1 MSRFIIGFLGIMLL
15 PKAAELLAPFILG
28 LLIYFLCCRSV
39 RRMAA
44 LGMHRGAAAFF
55 ALSFVAVI
63 ALGITAAIVT
73 LAYNETGRLP
83 ELYARLSS
91 IEIQSTLLKKFLA
104 AFSEELTE
112 AARTITIAVLSR
124 LGDVTG
130 FLMVLLFA
138 LLSAFF
144 FLKDEDKIVDI
155 IQHNRGDGF
164 IKNALMFRDTVSVAL
179 SGYIRAQLLLMLL
192 TFAILSVFLL
202 LFRVRYALLAALG
215 TAFLDALPV
224 FGTGFILLPWA
235 LYEFLTGSSALGFG
249 LVALY
254 GVCSLT
260 RQILEPKILSSQI
273 GLHPL
278 LTLAGVFAGFKLFG
292 VLGLI
297 AGPLLVLAFVTYI
310 QKYK

>member
-1 MSRFIIGFLGIMLL
+1 MSRFIIGFLGILLL
-15 PKAAELLAPFILG
+15 PKAAELLAPFLLG
-28 LLIYFLCCRSV
+28 LLIYYLCRRSV

-44 LGMHRGAAAFF
+44 LGVHRGAAAFF

-73 LAYNETGRLP
+73 LAYNESGRLP

-91 IEIQSTLLKKFLA
+91 IEIQSSLLRKFLA

-112 AARTITIAVLSR
+112 AARTITMAVLSR
-124 LGDVTG
+124 IGNVTG

-144 FLKDEDKIVDI
+144 FLKDENKIVDI
-155 IQHNRGDGF
+155 ILRHRGYSF
-164 IKNALMFRDTVSVAL
+164 IKNALMFRDTVSAAL
-179 SGYIRAQLLLMLL
+179 GGYIRAQLLLMSL

-202 LFRVRYALLAALG
+202 LFGVKYALLAALG
-215 TAFLDALPV
+215 IAFLDALPV

-235 LYEFLTGSSALGFG
+235 LYEFLTGDNALGFG

-278 LTLAGVFAGFKLFG
+278 LTLAGVFVGFKLFG

-297 AGPLLVLAFVTYI
+297 AGPLLVLVFVTYI
-310 QKYK
+310 QKCK

>member
-28 LLIYFLCCRSV
+28 LLIYLLCRRSV

-44 LGMHRGAAAFF
+44 LGVHRGAAAFF

-91 IEIQSTLLKKFLA
+91 AQIQSSFFQKFLA

-112 AARTITIAVLSR
+112 AARTITMAVLSR
-124 LGDVTG
+124 IGNVTG

-144 FLKDEDKIVDI
+144 YLKDEDKIVDI
-155 IQHNRGDGF
+155 ILRNRGDGF
-164 IKNALMFRDTVSVAL
+164 IKNALMFRDTVSAAL
-179 SGYIRAQLLLMLL
+179 GGYIRAQLLLMSL
-192 TFAILSVFLL
+192 TFTILSVFLL
-202 LFRVRYALLAALG
+202 LFGVKYALLVALG
-215 TAFLDALPV
+215 IAFLDAMPV

-235 LYEFLTGSSALGFG
+235 LYEFLAGSSALGFG

-297 AGPLLVLAFVTYI
+297 AGPLLVLVFVTYI
-310 QKYK
+310 QKCK